1 MCRRSHLAN
10 EVSTIM
16 MHNIHDKI
24 RILELQ
30 LRKLDIKKASLQ
42 EELKN
47 AHIELEKS
55 SSTVTSTEVHNVFS
69 PEEKIK
75 IFMNLFRGRTEVFP
89 KKWDNSKTGKS
100 GYSPTCSNEW
110 IKGTCNKPRIKCSD
124 CPNQAFIALTG
135 EIIRKHL
142 GGEDFNGSKREYT
155 IGIYPMLADDTCWFL
170 AVDLDKDQWQRDA
183 AAFIKTCQQKSIPY
197 ALERSRS
204 GNGAHIWIF
213 FDKPILASHARKMG
227 AALLTETMD
236 SCPEIGFESY
246 DRFFPNQDTLPSG
259 GFGNLIALPL
269 QRFPRDQGNSLFLD
283 NNFNPYQDQWMF
295 LQSVPKMSGDA
306 VNRIVEDAAY
316 NGKIVGVRMPTEE
329 DEEKPWDM
337 NPSRKVADMPI
348 DQALPKS
355 VNIVVSNQI
364 FVGKQ
369 NLPPA
374 LINKLIRL
382 AAFQN
387 PEFYK
392 AQSIRLPTFGKPR
405 IIACAEDFPDYIGL
419 PRGCLEEVVDLL
431 NSLGIEV
438 ILDDKK
444 WGGNRLKLNFL
455 GKLTDEQKKAAKKLF
470 QHDIGV
476 LAATTAFGKT
486 VVGAH
491 MIAKRKTNTL
501 IIVHRRQLLD
511 QWIERLKVF
520 LDLCPDQIG
529 MIGGGKYKPSGIVDI
544 AIIQS
549 LIKSNVVDDLVAEYG
564 HVIVDEC
571 HHLSAVSFEQVI
583 RACKAKYVLGLT
595 ATATRKD
602 GHHPIIFMQCGPIR
616 YKVDAKKQA
625 LLRPFNHKII
635 LRNTAFS
642 LNAITEERPSI
653 SHVYSEIINDHER
666 NMLIIKD
673 VFQSLKSGCSP
684 LILTQ
689 RKEHATFF
697 EQYLSQFC
705 QNVIVMVG
713 GQNTKKR
720 AEVKLKLETLS
731 DHEERVIIATGS
743 YIGEG
748 FDDKR
753 LDTLFLTMPI
763 SWHGTLAQYA
773 GRLHRTHVHKKE
785 VVIYDYVDN
794 QVAMLARMAEKR
806 LKGYSKIGYVI

>member
-1 MCRRSHLAN
+1 MTHS
-10 EVSTIM
+10 
-16 MHNIHDKI
+16 IHDKI
-24 RILELQ
+24 SILESQ
-30 LRKLDIKKASLQ
+30 LRELDIKKAALRQ
-42 EELKN
+42 ELKN

-55 SSTVTSTEVHNVFS
+55 SSIITSTEPQSVFS
-69 PEEKIK
+69 PTEKIK

-89 KKWDNSKTGKS
+89 KRWDNTKTGKS
-100 GYSPTCSNEW
+100 GYSPACANEW
-110 IKGTCNKPRIKCSD
+110 TRGTCNKPRIKCSE
-124 CPNQAFIALTG
+124 CPNQAFIPLTE
-135 EIIRKHL
+135 EIVRKHL
-142 GGEDFNGSKREYT
+142 GGEDFNGSKRDYT
-155 IGIYPMLADDTCWFL
+155 IGIYPMLANDTCWFL

-183 AAFIKTCQQKSIPY
+183 AAFIKTCKQKSIPY
-197 ALERSRS
+197 ALEKSRS

-213 FDKPILASHARKMG
+213 FDKPILASQARKLG

-236 SCPEIGFESY
+236 NCPEIGFESY

-269 QRFPRDQGNSLFLD
+269 QRFPRDRGNSLFLD
-283 NNFNPYQDQWMF
+283 DNFTPYQDQWLF
-295 LQSVPKMSGDA
+295 LQSVKKMSEDT
-306 VNRIVEDAAY
+306 VNRLVEDAAY
-316 NGKIVGVRMPTEE
+316 RGKIVGVRLPIEE

-337 NPSRKVADMPI
+337 TPSRKTSDMRI
-348 DQALPKS
+348 DQGLPKV
-355 VNIVVSNQI
+355 VNIVASNQI
-364 FVGKQ
+364 FVEKQ
-369 NLPPA
+369 DLPPA

-392 AQSIRLPTFGKPR
+392 AQSMRLPTFGKPR
-405 IIACAEDFPDYIGL
+405 IIACAEDFPDHIGL
-419 PRGCLEEVVDLL
+419 PRGCLDEALDLF
-431 NSLGIEV
+431 NSLGVEI
-438 ILDDKK
+438 ILDDKRCR
-444 WGGNRLKLNFL
+444 GNPIKLNFL
-455 GKLTDEQKKAAKKLF
+455 GELTDEQKQAVKKLF
-470 QHDIGV
+470 QYDTGV

-486 VVGAH
+486 VIGAD

-520 LDLCPDQIG
+520 LDLRPDQIG

-549 LIKSNVVDDLVAEYG
+549 LIKSNVVDDVVAEYG

-583 RACKAKYVLGLT
+583 RACKAKYILGLT

-602 GHHPIIFMQCGPIR
+602 GHHPIIFMQCGSVR

-625 LLRPFNHKII
+625 LLRPFNHKVI
-635 LRNTAFS
+635 LKNTELKLQAT
-642 LNAITEERPSI
+642 AEKKPSI
-653 SHVYSEIINDHER
+653 SHIYSEIIHDHER
-666 NMLIIKD
+666 NMLIITD
-673 VFQSLKSGCSP
+673 VLQSLKSGCSP

-689 RKEHATFF
+689 RKEHAAFF
-697 EQYLSQFC
+697 DQYLSQFC
-705 QNVIVMVG
+705 HNVIVMVG

-720 AEVKLKLETLS
+720 TEISIKLKTIP
-731 DHEERVIIATGS
+731 DHEERVIIATGN

-748 FDDKR
+748 FDDRR

-773 GRLHRTHVHKKE
+773 GRLHRTHAHKKE

-794 QVAMLARMAEKR
+794 QVAMLAKMAEKR

>member
-1 MCRRSHLAN
+1 M
-10 EVSTIM
+10 
-16 MHNIHDKI
+16 
-24 RILELQ
+24 
-30 LRKLDIKKASLQ
+30 
-42 EELKN
+42 
-47 AHIELEKS
+47 
-55 SSTVTSTEVHNVFS
+55 
-69 PEEKIK
+69 
-75 IFMNLFRGRTEVFP
+75 FP

-170 AVDLDKDQWQRDA
+170 AVDLDKDQWQHDA

-269 QRFPRDQGNSLFLD
+269 QRFPRDRGNSLFLD
-283 NNFNPYQDQWMF
+283 DNFNPYQDQWVF
-295 LQSVPKMSGDA
+295 LQSVPKMSEDA

-316 NGKIVGVRMPTEE
+316 NGKIVSVRMPTEE

-337 NPSRKVADMPI
+337 KPSRKVADMPI

-392 AQSIRLPTFGKPR
+392 AQSMRLPTFGKPR

-419 PRGCLEEVVDLL
+419 PRGCLEEVVDLV

-444 WGGNRLKLNFL
+444 WGGNRVKLNFL
-455 GKLTDEQKKAAKKLF
+455 GKLTDEQKKAAKKLSL
-470 QHDIGV
+470 HDIGV

-520 LDLCPDQIG
+520 LDLGPDQIG

-642 LNAITEERPSI
+642 LNTITEQRPSI
-653 SHVYSEIINDHER
+653 SHIYSEIINDHER

-731 DHEERVIIATGS
+731 DHEERVIIATGKL
-743 YIGEG
+743 Y
-748 FDDKR
+748 
-753 LDTLFLTMPI
+753 
-763 SWHGTLAQYA
+763 W
-773 GRLHRTHVHKKE
+773 
-785 VVIYDYVDN
+785 
-794 QVAMLARMAEKR
+794 
-806 LKGYSKIGYVI
+806 

>member
-16 MHNIHDKI
+16 IHNIHDKI
-24 RILELQ
+24 RILEIQ
-30 LRKLDIKKASLQ
+30 LRELDIKKASLQ

-170 AVDLDKDQWQRDA
+170 AVDLDKDQWQHDA

-269 QRFPRDQGNSLFLD
+269 QRFPRDRGNSLFLD
-283 NNFNPYQDQWMF
+283 DNFNPYQDQWVF
-295 LQSVPKMSGDA
+295 LQSVPKMSEDA

-316 NGKIVGVRMPTEE
+316 NGKIVSVRMPTEE

-337 NPSRKVADMPI
+337 KPSRKVADMPI

-392 AQSIRLPTFGKPR
+392 AQSMRLPTFGKPR

-419 PRGCLEEVVDLL
+419 PRGCLEEVVDLV

-444 WGGNRLKLNFL
+444 WGGNRVKLNFL
-455 GKLTDEQKKAAKKLF
+455 GKLTDEQKKAAKKLSL
-470 QHDIGV
+470 HDIGV

-520 LDLCPDQIG
+520 LDLGPDQIG

-642 LNAITEERPSI
+642 LNTITEQRPSI
-653 SHVYSEIINDHER
+653 SHIYSEIINDHER

-731 DHEERVIIATGS
+731 DHEERVIIATGKL
-743 YIGEG
+743 Y
-748 FDDKR
+748 
-753 LDTLFLTMPI
+753 
-763 SWHGTLAQYA
+763 W
-773 GRLHRTHVHKKE
+773 
-785 VVIYDYVDN
+785 
-794 QVAMLARMAEKR
+794 
-806 LKGYSKIGYVI
+806 

>member
-1 MCRRSHLAN
+1 M
-10 EVSTIM
+10 
-16 MHNIHDKI
+16 
-24 RILELQ
+24 
-30 LRKLDIKKASLQ
+30 
-42 EELKN
+42 
-47 AHIELEKS
+47 
-55 SSTVTSTEVHNVFS
+55 
-69 PEEKIK
+69 
-75 IFMNLFRGRTEVFP
+75 
-89 KKWDNSKTGKS
+89 
-100 GYSPTCSNEW
+100 
-110 IKGTCNKPRIKCSD
+110 
-124 CPNQAFIALTG
+124 
-135 EIIRKHL
+135 
-142 GGEDFNGSKREYT
+142 
-155 IGIYPMLADDTCWFL
+155 
-170 AVDLDKDQWQRDA
+170 
-183 AAFIKTCQQKSIPY
+183 
-197 ALERSRS
+197 
-204 GNGAHIWIF
+204 
-213 FDKPILASHARKMG
+213 
-227 AALLTETMD
+227 
-236 SCPEIGFESY
+236 
-246 DRFFPNQDTLPSG
+246 
-259 GFGNLIALPL
+259 
-269 QRFPRDQGNSLFLD
+269 
-283 NNFNPYQDQWMF
+283 
-295 LQSVPKMSGDA
+295 
-306 VNRIVEDAAY
+306 
-316 NGKIVGVRMPTEE
+316 
-329 DEEKPWDM
+329 
-337 NPSRKVADMPI
+337 
-348 DQALPKS
+348 
-355 VNIVVSNQI
+355 
-364 FVGKQ
+364 
-369 NLPPA
+369 
-374 LINKLIRL
+374 
-382 AAFQN
+382 
-387 PEFYK
+387 
-392 AQSIRLPTFGKPR
+392 RLPTFGKPR

-419 PRGCLEEVVDLL
+419 PRGRLEEVVDLL

-444 WGGNRLKLNFL
+444 WGGNPVKLNFL
-455 GKLTDEQKKAAKKLF
+455 GKLTDEQKKAAKKLSS
-470 QHDIGV
+470 HDIGV

-520 LDLCPDQIG
+520 LDLGPDQIG

-642 LNAITEERPSI
+642 LNTITEERPSI

-684 LILTQ
+684 LILIQ

-720 AEVKLKLETLS
+720 AEVKLKLKTLS

-773 GRLHRTHVHKKE
+773 GRLHRIHVHKKE
-785 VVIYDYVDN
+785 VVIYDCSY
-794 QVAMLARMAEKR
+794 LR
-806 LKGYSKIGYVI
+806 LR

>member
-1 MCRRSHLAN
+1 MVH
-10 EVSTIM
+10 IM
-16 MHNIHDKI
+16 HDKV
-24 RILELQ
+24 RILEIQ
-30 LRKLDIKKASLQ
+30 LRELEIKKAALQ
-42 EELKN
+42 AELKN

-55 SSTVTSTEVHNVFS
+55 ASTVTSIKIHNGFS
-69 PEEKIK
+69 QEEKIK
-75 IFMNLFRGRTEVFP
+75 IFMSLFRGRTEVFP
-89 KKWDNSKTGKS
+89 KRWDNAKAGKS
-100 GYSPTCSNEW
+100 GYSPACSNEW
-110 IKGTCNKPRIKCSD
+110 IRGVCNKPRIKCSD
-124 CPNQAFIALTG
+124 CPNQSFVALTK
-135 EIIRKHL
+135 EIVRKHL
-142 GGEDFNGSKREYT
+142 GGEDFNGSKKEYT
-155 IGIYPMLADDTCWFL
+155 IGIYPMLADNTCWFL
-170 AVDLDKDQWQRDA
+170 AVDLDKSQWQHDA

-236 SCPEIGFESY
+236 SYPEIGFESY
-246 DRFFPNQDTLPSG
+246 DRFFPNQDTMPSG

-269 QRFPRDQGNSLFLD
+269 QRFSRDRGNSLFLD

-295 LQSVPKMSGDA
+295 LQSVLKMSEEA
-306 VNRIVEDAAY
+306 VNKIVEDAAY
-316 NGKIVGVRMPTEE
+316 NGKIVGVRMPVEE

-337 NPSRKVADMPI
+337 KPSRKVVDMPI
-348 DQALPKS
+348 GQALPKS

-374 LINKLIRL
+374 LINKIIRL

-392 AQSIRLPTFGKPR
+392 AQSMRLPTFGKPR
-405 IIACAEDFPDYIGL
+405 IIACAENFPDYIGL
-419 PRGCLEEVVDLL
+419 PRGCLEETVDLL
-431 NSLGIEV
+431 DSLDVEV
-438 ILDDKK
+438 IIDDKK
-444 WGGNRLKLNFL
+444 WSGNHVKLNFL
-455 GKLTDEQKKAAKKLF
+455 GNLTDEQQKAAKKLS

-486 VVGAH
+486 VVGAY

-511 QWIERLKVF
+511 QWIERLKIF
-520 LDLCPDQIG
+520 LDLGMDQIG
-529 MIGGGKYKPSGIVDI
+529 MIGGGKYKPSGVVDI

-595 ATATRKD
+595 ATTTRKD

-616 YKVDAKKQA
+616 YKVDAKTQA

-635 LRNTAFS
+635 LRNTEFS
-642 LNAITEERPSI
+642 LGTIKEQRPSI
-653 SHVYSEIINDHER
+653 SYIYSEIINDHKR

-673 VFQSLKSGCSP
+673 IVQSLKSGCSP
-684 LILTQ
+684 LVLTQ
-689 RKEHATFF
+689 RKEHAAFF
-697 EQYLSQFC
+697 EQHLSQFC
-705 QNVIVMVG
+705 QNVIIMVG

-720 AEVKLKLETLS
+720 AEVKRKLETLS

-773 GRLHRTHVHKKE
+773 GRLHRAHVHKKE
-785 VVIYDYVDN
+785 VTIYDYVDN

-806 LKGYSKIGYVI
+806 LKGYSKIGYVT